1 MHGAGII
8 LEVVADARS
17 FCSIRR
23 ADESPTDRR
32 RTVNRDLRTAQGLGP
47 LAASRH
53 YLRVPGSLMRHTNA
67 RRLEPAAVHR
77 GFAHAL
83 IQILCGR
90 HPHDGLVGVAQG
102 GEHAGEALRGKLRA
116 FALGDVSGNRHD
128 DPAAIDSHR
137 LTIQFYESLAAILEA
152 AGRLSADAVRSR
164 R

>member
-32 RTVNRDLRTAQGLGP
+32 RTVNRDLRIAQGMGA
-47 LAASRH
+47 LAGSRH

-67 RRLEPAAVHR
+67 RGLEPAAVHR

-102 GEHAGEALRGKLRA
+102 SEHAGEALRGKLRA

-128 DPAAIDSHR
+128 DPAAIYLHG
-137 LTIQFYESLAAILEA
+137 TAIQFNESLAAVLEPA
-152 AGRLSADAVRSR
+152 RRFSPDALRT
-164 R
+164 